1 MYPKIPLLLSVVAV
15 FMLAGGVHAEDVTW
29 TGAGGDYL
37 WTNPANWDSQ
47 SVPGIGQQA
56 ILNAAPGPVITTD
69 VVCGRM
75 KIGAVSGTG
84 ELTVDGGNL
93 TMVASADYDGQL
105 VVVTGNTA
113 TGTLNIK
120 NNGSVTIPT
129 GMSASWRGKGTIN
142 IDGGVLNLD
151 GGIKLVN
158 KSSSDGTINLYAGK
172 FIAEN
177 IDFTVVEGSQ
187 QLTNVMGGTLIL
199 DGNDLAVLQQG
210 IADGLLVAY
219 DANDGTVIMDYDE
232 ETDTTTVTGKH
243 VLAPVPNDGG
253 LILPA
258 STVELQW
265 ILPDGATAVDVYIT
279 DDWDALNDFTD
290 PESIRVVDQQ
300 NTSSVSVPIEV
311 KKTYYWAVD
320 TYIDS
325 ATDPVLGPIFR
336 FSVDHDAPVVDAGDD
351 IVSFLQDGSVT
362 GPLAGKVTDD
372 GHIQPYTVQWTII
385 SEPNSVDTPAV
396 IADPASEN
404 TEVTLSAAGT
414 YVLQLT
420 ADDGEYTGSDT
431 MSVMVYEDDWNP
443 VD

>member
-199 DGNDLAVLQQG
+199 DGNDLAVLQLG

-232 ETDTTTVTGKH
+232 ETDTYYNSSGQQ
-243 VLAPVPNDGG
+243 LRN
-253 LILPA
+253 
-258 STVELQW
+258 
-265 ILPDGATAVDVYIT
+265 PDEY
-279 DDWDALNDFTD
+279 N
-290 PESIRVVDQQ
+290 P
-300 NTSSVSVPIEV
+300 
-311 KKTYYWAVD
+311 
-320 TYIDS
+320 DS
-325 ATDPVLGPIFR
+325 EGYTPF
-336 FSVDHDAPVVDAGDD
+336 GD
-351 IVSFLQDGSVT
+351 
-362 GPLAGKVTDD
+362 
-372 GHIQPYTVQWTII
+372 
-385 SEPNSVDTPAV
+385 E
-396 IADPASEN
+396 
-404 TEVTLSAAGT
+404 
-414 YVLQLT
+414 
-420 ADDGEYTGSDT
+420 
-431 MSVMVYEDDWNP
+431 
-443 VD
+443 